1 MTVNTY
7 AQAQFY
13 VSKKVCVK
21 SPPSTGSVTTS
32 ACDEPTVFF
41 NTDSASVSSAWVF
54 GDGGISNQRNPSHS
68 YLTPGAKIVTLIKFY
83 RGTTPPVTISK
94 QIIVGT
100 YPNQPKFN
108 DKIEADS
115 TVCDGKT
122 LTLNPFK
129 GGLGGSNYDYLWFPG
144 GETTK
149 TIDVDTSGCYSVEVK
164 DKTTGCSL
172 IATIKVKFCLQDPSG
187 GDPIEKWYL
196 KDGSILQF
204 TQSGSKPVI
213 RDSLAADGEVI
224 NTNEVEPDGYE
235 SKIISKKHSLNTNG
249 GTTVVY
255 DPKKNLTFYSDGNKV
270 YSGKDDSEIKFT
282 DGSTFTGLG
291 GNQST
296 AVFLVPKST
305 CTECPHHQYYLF
317 TVDPATKLLSYS
329 VLDMR
334 YNNKKGAITEANI
347 PVAGPVT
354 EQMEVKLNADETGF
368 TLYTHQPNSNIFSIT
383 TVDSTGVNTIP
394 QSTGTLQSGTN
405 TDKNYFAIS
414 TDGSK
419 LAQAV
424 VVGGRN
430 FVEVFERNPVDGKL
444 ANPKLIDLNI
454 AAPPFVY
461 GLTFSATG
469 DFLYVSVSGNPTL
482 GQTSSLI
489 QLPLLLNNPTII
501 GQQKNIIASSNT
513 EKYGALQLGPIYGDG
528 KKYVYLSI
536 EGKNYL
542 PYIQQ
547 PETRGNAAIV
557 GYTDVPS
564 SANIGV
570 SLPTSNGLGLSNV
583 VQASEKQEGEGI
595 SANYSGNCFK
605 STTILSTQ
613 GVCSPLRNEIT
624 WELEGGKTL
633 KGERV
638 SYVFPKIGWNKIK
651 LKVKIFNPSPLAG
664 TVNNPTVNKALETEC
679 KEKIY
684 EGEIYIKP
692 SPVFDLPEKLYL
704 CLLEGEKKVLD
715 ANPTGGTKFFYNWQT
730 SLNTTVYSDSAYTFF
745 APGPYKLEIKNNFN
759 CQSDDKISVFE
770 GCEPRIFLPDAI
782 TPYPRNSKLDVFYA
796 HIIDYELNIYN
807 RWGEVVFVSKD
818 PDILWDGKL
827 NNRTFGNQIYPY
839 VITYRSKYF
848 PERGKLSTKGTITI
862 IR

>member
-1 MTVNTY
+1 VTINNYVH
-7 AQAQFY
+7 AQFY

-21 SPPSTGSVTTS
+21 SPPTAGSTSLP
-32 ACDEPTVFF
+32 CDEPTVFF
-41 NTDSASVSSAWVF
+41 DTDLTSISSFWSF
-54 GDGGISNQRNPSHS
+54 GDGGTSNQRNPSHS
-68 YLTPGAKIVTLIKFY
+68 YLSPGPKIVTLSKIFS
-83 RGTTPPVTISK
+83 GATPPVTSSK
-94 QIIVGT
+94 QILVGSF
-100 YPNQPKFN
+100 PSQPKFN
-108 DKIEADS
+108 DKIEADT

-122 LTLNPFK
+122 VSLNPFK
-129 GGLGGSNYDYLWFPG
+129 GSFGGTNYDYLWFPG

-164 DKTTGCSL
+164 DKASGCSL
-172 IATIKVKFCLQDPSG
+172 TATIKVKFCLQDPGG

-204 TQSGSKPVI
+204 TKTKTAPI
-213 RDSLAADGEVI
+213 PLDSLADMGEIINSSEFEDG
-224 NTNEVEPDGYE
+224 GYD
-235 SKIISKKHSLNTNG
+235 SKIIAKKHKLNTG
-249 GTTVVY
+249 GSTTVVY

-270 YSGKDDSEIKFT
+270 YSGKDDSEIKFV

-296 AVFLVPKST
+296 AVFLVPKAG
-305 CTECPHHQYYLF
+305 CIECPHHQYYLF
-317 TVDPATKLLSYS
+317 VVDPVTKLLSYS
-329 VLDMR
+329 ILDMR
-334 YNNKKGAITEANI
+334 YNDKKGAVTESNI

-354 EQMEVKLNADETGF
+354 EQMTVKLNADESGF
-368 TLYTHQPNSNIFSIT
+368 IIYSHLPNSNTFSIT
-383 TVDSTGVNTIP
+383 TVDSNGVNTQP
-394 QSTGTLQSGTN
+394 QVTGTLQSGTTN
-405 TDKNYFAIS
+405 DKNYFAIS
-414 TDGSK
+414 NDGKK
-419 LAQAV
+419 LAQTV
-424 VVGGRN
+424 VVGGKN
-430 FVEVFERNPVDGKL
+430 FVEVFDRDPTNNKL
-444 ANPKLIDLNI
+444 INPKLIDLNI

-461 GLTFSATG
+461 GLTFSKSG
-469 DFLYVSVSGNPTL
+469 DFLYVSVSGDPTL

-489 QLPLLLNNPTII
+489 QLPLLLNNPVTIS
-501 GQQKNIIASSNT
+501 QQKNIIASSTT

-528 KKYVYLSI
+528 KRYVYLSI

-542 PYIQQ
+542 PYIRE
-547 PETRGNAAIV
+547 PEARGNAAVV
-557 GYTDVPS
+557 GYTNVAS
-564 SANIGV
+564 SANNGV
-570 SLPTSNGLGLSNV
+570 NLPSNNGLNLSNV
-583 VQASEKQEGEGI
+583 IQASEKQEGEGV
-595 SANYSGNCFK
+595 SANYSGNCFMA
-605 STTILSTQ
+605 STILSTQ
-613 GVCSPLRNEIT
+613 GVCSPLRNEIV
-624 WELEGGKTL
+624 WEFEGGKTL

-651 LKVKIFNPSPLAG
+651 LRIKIFNPSPLAG
-664 TVNNPTVNKALETEC
+664 TVSNPTVNKALETEC

-704 CLLEGEKKVLD
+704 CLVEGEKKQLD

-730 SLNTTVYSDSAYTFF
+730 SLNTTIYSDSAYTFF

-759 CQSDDKISVFE
+759 CKADDKISVFE

-796 HIIDYELNIYN
+796 YITDYELNVYN

-818 PDILWDGKL
+818 PDILWDGNVNK
-827 NNRTFGNQIYPY
+827 RTFGNQIYPY